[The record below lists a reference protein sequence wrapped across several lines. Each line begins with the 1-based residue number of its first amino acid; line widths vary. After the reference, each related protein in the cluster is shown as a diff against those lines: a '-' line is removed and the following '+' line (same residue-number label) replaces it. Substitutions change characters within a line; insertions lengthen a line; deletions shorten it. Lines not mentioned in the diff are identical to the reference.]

1 MKQHSDVP
9 ETSLESVMAASS
21 LIEKMGRERLKPRK
35 DEPSGASDVLVLDA
49 ALHAV
54 LTVPGSGAVPRG
66 AGGRGAHSRGGD
78 FGRIQPLPAR
88 SRDAVQHRVRGSAV
102 AN

>member
-35 DEPSGASDVLVLDA
+35 DEPSGASDVLVLGA
-49 ALHAV
+49 AVHAE
-54 LTVPGSGAVPRG
+54 LTVAGSRAVPGG
-66 AGGRGAHSRGGD
+66 ASG
-78 FGRIQPLPAR
+78 
-88 SRDAVQHRVRGSAV
+88 
-102 AN
+102 

>member
-35 DEPSGASDVLVLDA
+35 DEPSGAGDVLVFDA
-49 ALHAV
+49 AVHAV
-54 LTVPGSGAVPRG
+54 LTVAGSGAVPG
-66 AGGRGAHSRGGD
+66 AQAGEARIREVVTSAGFSR
-78 FGRIQPLPAR
+78 FRRAAETPLNIVEAR
-88 SRDAVQHRVRGSAV
+88 P
-102 AN
+102 

>member
-35 DEPSGASDVLVLDA
+35 DEPSGASDVLLGA
-49 ALHAV
+49 AVHAV
-54 LTVPGSGAVPRG
+54 LTVAGSRAVPGG
-66 AGGRGAHSRGGD
+66 ASG
-78 FGRIQPLPAR
+78 
-88 SRDAVQHRVRGSAV
+88 
-102 AN
+102 